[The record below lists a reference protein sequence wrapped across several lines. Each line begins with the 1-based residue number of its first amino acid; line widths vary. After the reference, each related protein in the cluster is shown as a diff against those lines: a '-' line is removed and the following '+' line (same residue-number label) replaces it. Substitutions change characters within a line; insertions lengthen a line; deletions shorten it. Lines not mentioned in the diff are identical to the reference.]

1 MNKLFKL
8 GLSLLLVIGFVNAQS
23 GWIAGNTDA
32 KVTEDEAIAVSVLA
46 DAIDGISSAE
56 ADILMDLAEGGDI
69 IVEDLETDD
78 VDVYGS
84 VTLHD
89 GLTTTGAVFTLS
101 TLEPSVDDG
110 DVLGQIDFQA
120 PLETGAD
127 AILVPASI
135 WAEADASF
143 TASVNTTSLVF
154 GTATSAV
161 AAETMRLSSVGDLT
175 ITGGDLTGANGNAID
190 IGEAVD
196 GTITFSRD
204 DTGAIILTTADDD
217 ANADLTVVPGGS
229 GNLLLGDAGGTVE
242 IASSDWTVDATGNM
256 ANIGTIGL
264 DGTITQ
270 ARTTTANGYTSDIST
285 EWTAGAAMAAGGS
298 NGIYAICNPIV
309 DVQNAYG
316 LRARMDLRDAAADVD
331 VNQLHA
337 IDALI
342 NLNDTATIDYTVD
355 DNVSVVGMAIHG
367 GVTNAL
373 MDGTGTGSLGG
384 ATLNLLFGMWGPTA
398 EQDYALET
406 NFAKFISHAGTTVD
420 YGLNIESSSDMD
432 AGILLNSHSS
442 NSPATMDVG
451 VEMITAADKM
461 VYGVDMS
468 QAGITTADVRLSDSS
483 LMFGDVT
490 NGAILATATGVTNVN
505 YVGALNRTV
514 ITLTN
519 YVMTMTDA
527 AAAGSHGTLKLIDF
541 PDGMIR
547 ATSVVGDLEVT
558 AISGG
563 VATTAVFDVALGS
576 ATTLT
581 NAETLG
587 NANVDFVAKVDGDL
601 IGSVDTIDLLN
612 YTSQDEDGHTSSTDV
627 WLCVAIE
634 NASSSASGT
643 MTWSGTIVITWH
655 NMGDY

>member
-1 MNKLFKL
+1 MRLFKL
-8 GLSLLLVIGFVNAQS
+8 LTLLSLLITFSFGQS
-23 GWIAGNTDA
+23 YWIAQNPDS
-32 KVTEDEAIAVSVLA
+32 KVTSTEAQAIAELA
-46 DAIDGISSAE
+46 DAIDGISTAE
-56 ADILMDLAEGGDI
+56 ADVLYAVAGGGALTLGSLIVDNLTFDANAMTSTAGDI
-69 IVEDLETDD
+69 TITPLATNDIVLDGHWEVDGPLITGITDNNTTITAYAGKNIT
-78 VDVYGS
+78 VDG
-84 VTLHD
+84 TTFD
-89 GLTTTGAVFTLS
+89 GGGVAGVSTVTTTGQISAGAG
-101 TLEPSVDDG
+101 VD
-110 DVLGQIDFQA
+110 LG
-120 PLETGAD
+120 
-127 AILVPASI
+127 
-135 WAEADASF
+135 
-143 TASVNTTSLVF
+143 TSQ
-154 GTATSAV
+154 S
-161 AAETMRLSSVGDLT
+161 
-175 ITGGDLTGANGNAID
+175 LTG
-190 IGEAVD
+190 
-196 GTITFSRD
+196 
-204 DTGAIILTTADDD
+204 TTAMTIG
-217 ANADLTVVPGGS
+217 AGSQTVAIS
-229 GNLLLGDAGGTVE
+229 
-242 IASSDWTVDATGNM
+242 SSDWTVDATGNM